1 MAMKFQGLIKDTIL
15 HVKNKIAGK
24 GVTEQVVLPVT
35 RWENVL
41 GAPRVLNED
50 NISEAFPSEYAIYA
64 TNDIVISDAE
74 YEACF
79 GKLNK

>member
-1 MAMKFQGLIKDTIL
+1 MALKFQGLIKDVIL
-15 HVKNKIAGK
+15 HVKNKIPNV
-24 GVTEQVVLPVT
+24 GVTEQITLPVT

-50 NISEAFPSEYAIYA
+50 NIAEAFPSEYAIYS